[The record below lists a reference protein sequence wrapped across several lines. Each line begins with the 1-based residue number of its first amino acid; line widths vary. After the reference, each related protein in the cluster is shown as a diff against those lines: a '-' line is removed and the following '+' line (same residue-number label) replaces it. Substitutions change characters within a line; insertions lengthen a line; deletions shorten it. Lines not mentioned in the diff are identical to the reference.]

1 MNKFGQRVRELR
13 QQKGLTLRELAPQV
27 GVGYSYLS
35 KVERGRLDF
44 GDSPS
49 ESLIHRLADVLD
61 GDEDELLLL
70 AHRIPAAIAET
81 IFGHPEIF
89 RDLARCNEDQLQQ
102 IGRTTKDVIEGE

>member
-35 KVERGRLDF
+35 KVERSRLDF

-49 ESLIHRLADVLD
+49 ESLIHRLAEAHE
-61 GDEDELLLL
+61 GDEEELLLL
-70 AHRIPAAIAET
+70 AHRIPNKIAEQ
-81 IFGHPEIF
+81 IFEHLEIF
-89 RDLARCNEDQLQQ
+89 RDLARCSEDQLQK
-102 IGRTTKDVIEGE
+102 IGIATKDVIGSE

>member
-35 KVERGRLDF
+35 KIERGRLDF

-49 ESLIHRLADVLD
+49 EALIHRLADVLE

-70 AHRIPAAIAET
+70 AHRIPATIAER
-81 IFGHPEIF
+81 IFDYPEIF

-102 IGRTTKDVIEGE
+102 IGKTTKDVIGSE